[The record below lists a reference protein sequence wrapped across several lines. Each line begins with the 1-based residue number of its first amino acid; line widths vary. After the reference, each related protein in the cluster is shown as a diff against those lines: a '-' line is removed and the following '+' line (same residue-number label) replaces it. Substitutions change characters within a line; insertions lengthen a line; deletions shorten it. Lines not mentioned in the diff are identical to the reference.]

1 MDNIEKLLSRL
12 GYKADCVRVWTKV
25 LEIQD
30 GFFLIR
36 KDDDA
41 VDDFGLYFSAMNV
54 KGDLYVEHSTGN
66 MDPADREPK
75 CVNDDDHPLIMELM
89 G

>member
-41 VDDFGLYFSAMNV
+41 VDDFALYFSAMNV
-54 KGDLYVEHSTGN
+54 KGDL
-66 MDPADREPK
+66 PRR
-75 CVNDDDHPLIMELM
+75 
-89 G
+89 